1 MSKVIDFTE
10 LAANAAS
17 STRQSGRA
25 AASAHARLRRRF
37 AQIDRL
43 TVNQAA
49 VIEGIWSAFLKE
61 HPMRHPRAAES
72 SNPSDH

>member
-10 LAANAAS
+10 LAAHAAS

-25 AASAHARLRRRF
+25 VASAHARLRRRF
-37 AQIDRL
+37 TQIDHL
-43 TVNQAA
+43 TANQAA

-61 HPMRHPRAAES
+61 HPMRRSRPVES
-72 SNPSDH
+72 SNSSDH